1 MRKREIHL
9 NCLKGITSFWDLS
22 LWHSYWYSVNRTLS
36 SIQKAELFR
45 LSKLEINF
53 NGWITNSE
61 NSQVAVYWKST
72 TIEYFSTR
80 LSNHGDSKHLFVRGS
95 GRGGVWLVSTLGLKV
110 RDIGAAVPLL
120 LPGGYWDHCQC
131 NQSEVI
137 SYTSIETTGTPMFN
151 FPLEPIDSHLSILS
165 FVNKIH
171 KLYTVVKSINF
182 NHYQLFTVF
191 RHFKNLT
198 PCLIDLWQVFC
209 VLR

>member
-36 SIQKAELFR
+36 SIHKAELFR
-45 LSKLEINF
+45 LSKLEIKF

-72 TIEYFSTR
+72 TLNWVFLNKTEQSWR
-80 LSNHGDSKHLFVRGS
+80 LQALVRTMGQ
-95 GRGGVWLVSTLGLKV
+95 GGGGVVWLVSTLGLKV

-137 SYTSIETTGTPMFN
+137 SYTSIDIYLETTHTPMFN

-171 KLYTVVKSINF
+171 KFTLLWNQSI
-182 NHYQLFTVF
+182 
-191 RHFKNLT
+191 
-198 PCLIDLWQVFC
+198 LIIINYLQYFDIS
-209 VLR
+209 RI

>member
-1 MRKREIHL
+1 MVTPST
-9 NCLKGITSFWDLS
+9 CLYVG
-22 LWHSYWYSVNRTLS
+22 
-36 SIQKAELFR
+36 Q
-45 LSKLEINF
+45 
-53 NGWITNSE
+53 G
-61 NSQVAVYWKST
+61 
-72 TIEYFSTR
+72 
-80 LSNHGDSKHLFVRGS
+80 G
-95 GRGGVWLVSTLGLKV
+95 GGVWLVSTLGLKV

-131 NQSEVI
+131 NQSE
-137 SYTSIETTGTPMFN
+137 ETTGTPMFN

-198 PCLIDLWQVFC
+198 PCLIDL
-209 VLR
+209 

>member
-1 MRKREIHL
+1 MATPST
-9 NCLKGITSFWDLS
+9 CLYVG
-22 LWHSYWYSVNRTLS
+22 
-36 SIQKAELFR
+36 Q
-45 LSKLEINF
+45 
-53 NGWITNSE
+53 G
-61 NSQVAVYWKST
+61 
-72 TIEYFSTR
+72 
-80 LSNHGDSKHLFVRGS
+80 G
-95 GRGGVWLVSTLGLKV
+95 GGVWLVSTLGLKV
-110 RDIGAAVPLL
+110 RDIGAAVHLL

-137 SYTSIETTGTPMFN
+137 SYTSIEITGTPMFN

-198 PCLIDLWQVFC
+198 PCLIDL
-209 VLR
+209 

>member
-1 MRKREIHL
+1 M
-9 NCLKGITSFWDLS
+9 
-22 LWHSYWYSVNRTLS
+22 
-36 SIQKAELFR
+36 
-45 LSKLEINF
+45 
-53 NGWITNSE
+53 
-61 NSQVAVYWKST
+61 
-72 TIEYFSTR
+72 
-80 LSNHGDSKHLFVRGS
+80 
-95 GRGGVWLVSTLGLKV
+95 WLVSTLGLKV

-137 SYTSIETTGTPMFN
+137 RYTSIETTGTPMFN

-165 FVNKIH
+165 FVH

-198 PCLIDLWQVFC
+198 PCLIDL
-209 VLR
+209 

>member
-1 MRKREIHL
+1 MATPST
-9 NCLKGITSFWDLS
+9 CLYVG
-22 LWHSYWYSVNRTLS
+22 
-36 SIQKAELFR
+36 Q
-45 LSKLEINF
+45 
-53 NGWITNSE
+53 G
-61 NSQVAVYWKST
+61 
-72 TIEYFSTR
+72 
-80 LSNHGDSKHLFVRGS
+80 G
-95 GRGGVWLVSTLGLKV
+95 GGVWLVSTLGLKV

-120 LPGGYWDHCQC
+120 LPDGYWDHCQC

-137 SYTSIETTGTPMFN
+137 RYTSIETTGTPMFN

-198 PCLIDLWQVFC
+198 PCLIDL
-209 VLR
+209 